1 MWRKERILS
10 SWAARA
16 VTTSSYCTTSTRPS
30 GTQSFTPPVR
40 FNLCSEGHLY
50 YLQPE
55 IEVLLCELVEGVGL
69 CGEGDVESGAGA
81 LQ

>member
-30 GTQSFTPPVR
+30 GTQSFTTAVS
-40 FNLCSEGHLY
+40 FSYSAGHLD

-55 IEVLLCELVEGVGL
+55 LEVLLCELVEGVGL
-69 CGEGDVESGAGA
+69 CGEGDVGSWTGA